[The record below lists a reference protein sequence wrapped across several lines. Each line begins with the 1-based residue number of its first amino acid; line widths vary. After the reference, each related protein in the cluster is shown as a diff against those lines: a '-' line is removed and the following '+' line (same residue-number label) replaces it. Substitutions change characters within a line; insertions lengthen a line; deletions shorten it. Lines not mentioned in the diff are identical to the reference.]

1 MPEQHNFKDI
11 ADKVIEF
18 RDARNWGQFHQI
30 KDLLLGL
37 NIEVGELQELY
48 LWKSA
53 QEQANINIEDIRDE
67 VADIA
72 IYLIYICKHHNI
84 DLLEAI
90 NCKVEKNALK
100 YPAEKSR
107 NSNRKYHDL

>member
-1 MPEQHNFKDI
+1 MAKPIRFEEI
-11 ADKVIEF
+11 AKRVIEF
-18 RDARNWGQFHQI
+18 RDERNWGQFHQI

-53 QEQANINIEDIRDE
+53 QEQAHINIDDIRDE

-72 IYLIYICKHHNI
+72 IYLIYICNHHNI

-90 NCKVEKNALK
+90 SSKVEKNGLK
-100 YPAEKSR
+100 YPVEKSR
-107 NSNRKYHDL
+107 NSNRKYHEL

>member
-1 MPEQHNFKDI
+1 MDFKEVEN
-11 ADKVIEF
+11 KVIQF
-18 RDARNWGQFHQI
+18 RDERNWAQFHQI

-53 QEQANINIEDIRDE
+53 EQQTQTDQEKIKDE
-67 VADIA
+67 LADIA
-72 IYLIYICKHHNI
+72 IFLIYISRHHNI

-90 NCKVEKNALK
+90 SAKVDKNTAK
-100 YPAEKSR
+100 YPVDKSI
-107 NSNRKYHDL
+107 NSNKKYNEL